1 MKRKMRTRIL
11 ALLLVVSLLMNGNI
25 SASATTVAPADSK
38 QGSHVHTEECYTYKK
53 VTEEAKCG
61 KEVVEG
67 HAHVDSCY
75 KTEELSCM
83 VEESEGHTH
92 VEGCKQVT
100 KTVSCGIAEGPG
112 HKHNEECYGETEEL
126 VCETSESDG
135 HVHTDECCTVTTSYI
150 CNMEESEGH
159 KHDAACYTALETKEL
174 ICELDEIEGHAHD
187 DNCYEWEKE
196 LTCKININDD
206 DSKDESKNVQ
216 PEEAIEF
223 TTTEYA
229 VGGEDDEVKVTV
241 TLENAKDLSDEAELV
256 SEEIELT
263 EDEEAAL
270 KAIVDEKAIYVN
282 SMTALDIRFEL
293 EVAGEEGEEAIIKHP
308 QPANPVTVSVA
319 LPKVTVEDTV
329 NVYHVA
335 VEEVETTTED
345 GETEVKSEIII
356 EDMEAVVNEETAA
369 VEFKTSHFSTYV
381 FVKEGVDPAT
391 VDVET
396 AEIWEA
402 TIPELTGV
410 YGDDVAAIAKSQ
422 LGYKQSEVN
431 VETDEEG
438 NVTGHYSRYGA
449 WNETPY
455 AAWNT
460 LFAKFCV
467 SYAKIPADRFPVA
480 DAAAEW
486 VTALS
491 AEECGMFIPVTDE
504 EYEPFAGD
512 LVFFDDNADENTDR
526 VAVIVEISEDGTI
539 TTVEEADGVVA
550 HATYTTDDAT
560 ILGYGM
566 MPFNMEEEEVEAY
579 DTTYHPVV
587 EPNYYKNPIN
597 ENIDVTLYN
606 YGSYI
611 NVGADRALQF
621 GWHNSDTGSGNYLGR
636 PYEGIDGP
644 AMRTDGTV
652 FDSWHIYD
660 PNNVGIYYS
669 NKIYNFP
676 TVERLL
682 NEDGYP
688 QISATQKS
696 EANRNSNEIVDVSL
710 EYLFDKDGPALK
722 TGAAPNPLQDYKT
735 LRTGGATFIP
745 GNGYNSNYESMRFDM
760 VGDGGL
766 FEKDS
771 DGYYTYD
778 CSKLSTYYDQ
788 EENRF
793 LMSETLIG
801 PGHYGADE
809 FTRTANFARNFL
821 PFNKIDFNRTNQFYE
836 FDNANGKQNVYVT
849 AFEKEGRV
857 ADDLADLW
865 FGFDMEFEFYT
876 PKDGKVN
883 GKDMIF
889 DFTGDD
895 DIWVYIDDVLILD
908 IAGCHGAVN
917 SWINF
922 ATGEVYD
929 YNVGYSNGDS
939 RKRYSTLEETFRNA
953 LGDKFDETMFNEEGG
968 FVDYS
973 KHTLKFFYLE
983 RGGNISYCKL
993 KFNMPQLP
1001 AGSLSVGKELE
1012 IYDGETEVKA
1022 TDKRVPGFVTNA
1034 MSYEFRILEAGEDGK
1049 ATDKLYIPEGT
1060 KFSLVDEGDYTNVLG
1075 TGTVGNDGYF
1085 TLKAGQVALFEKVL
1099 ENYGNQKYVVEERI
1113 PQALTGT
1120 YGSVKFTSDTKR
1132 TEAEVQTGDGEA
1144 QKYVSY
1150 FTHALTPD
1158 EAQKVTFTNMVNI
1171 DATVPLTIAKALDGN
1186 EDAVKQE
1193 IYQVKV
1199 WVGENSDS
1207 LLPLRIGTKY
1217 DVRTANTP
1225 DAVEERTVNRTGIIE
1240 LKAGETVEMKVLPGT
1255 SYKVEEVLNKEYF
1268 YVPVY
1273 TNQAGTIDY
1282 DQPVAAN
1289 VVITNIYAAPVTKTV
1304 ADAENAVTEIGRR
1317 EKYTVST
1324 KIPMLPENAADRSF
1338 WAKDVLDGASY
1349 VVNAEG
1355 KLPVTITFNGVEV
1368 TKYVD
1373 IAAADGKTGFD
1384 LDLSEYIA
1392 ADHANFDKEISFSYD
1407 VIVKDVK
1414 VHNEVSVGNGESDN
1428 KYGAASTDLYTGEIV
1443 LTKYAADA
1451 TPDTVNDNEVL
1462 SGAGFKVYKVEGE
1475 AKLWATFDSDN
1486 KLTGWVEDEADAAV
1500 VETNAKGTVKV
1511 QGLDLGT
1518 YSFKEV
1524 IAPAGCE
1531 ISMADV
1537 SAELT
1542 LVGGTTAAAAILEAN
1557 TYMVDAF
1564 EQGYIIIEKAL
1575 DSYNVTNPEA
1585 IFVFEVNAVEP
1596 TGDAFHELI
1605 TMKFTKAGV
1614 QSVEIGTF
1622 EKGTDITITEVY
1634 SGAGYDIVN
1643 SSKKTITID
1652 NYNPAVYTK
1661 ASFTNQHNNTPLGGS
1676 AIVNHYALSD
1686 SSWSVTSYEESAKSI
1701 QNKKKTDSQ

>member
-83 VEESEGHTH
+83 VEESEGH
-92 VEGCKQVT
+92 
-100 KTVSCGIAEGPG
+100 
-112 HKHNEECYGETEEL
+112 
-126 VCETSESDG
+126 
-135 HVHTDECCTVTTSYI
+135 
-150 CNMEESEGH
+150 

-216 PEEAIEF
+216 PEEAIEC

-319 LPKVTVEDTV
+319 LPEVTVEDTV

-402 TIPELTGV
+402 TLPELTGV

-449 WNETPY
+449 WNKTPY

-480 DAAAEW
+480 DTAAAW
-486 VTALS
+486 VEALS
-491 AEECGMFIPVTDE
+491 SEDYEMFIPASTSKE
-504 EYEPFAGD
+504 EYEPCKGD
-512 LVFFDDNADENTDR
+512 LIFFDADADGVADR
-526 VAVIVEISEDGTI
+526 VAVIVEIAEDGTI
-539 TTVEEADGVVA
+539 TTVEEVA
-550 HATYTTDDAT
+550 GMVANASYAAGDAT

-566 MPFNMEEEEVEAY
+566 MPFNMEEEEMEVY
-579 DTTYHPVV
+579 DDTYHPVV
-587 EPNYYKNPIN
+587 EPNYYMNPIN

-611 NVGADRALQF
+611 NVGADRGLQF
-621 GWHNSDTGSGNYLGR
+621 GWHSTLVDPNGRTGNYIGR
-636 PYEGIDGP
+636 PFEGIDGP
-644 AMRTDGTV
+644 AMRTNGTV
-652 FDSWHIYD
+652 FDSWHKSD

-669 NKIYNFP
+669 NKLYLYP
-676 TVERLL
+676 TVERTLK
-682 NEDGYP
+682 NGYP
-688 QISATQKS
+688 WIAKEQKYSANKHG
-696 EANRNSNEIVDVSL
+696 NEIVDVSL
-710 EYLFDKDGPALK
+710 SYLFPKDGPALR
-722 TGAAPNPLQDYKT
+722 TGEAKNPLQDYAN
-735 LRTGGATFIP
+735 LRDNATFIE
-745 GNGYNSNYESMRFDM
+745 GSGYNSNYESMRFDM
-760 VGDGGL
+760 EGDGGL
-766 FEKDS
+766 FAKDAN
-771 DGYYTYD
+771 GYYTYD
-778 CSKLSTYYDQ
+778 SAYLSAYYDQ
-788 EENRF
+788 EKNHF

-801 PGHYGADE
+801 PAHDGVDKYVTSG
-809 FTRTANFARNFL
+809 NYARNFL
-821 PFNKIDFNRTNQFYE
+821 PFNKINFDNKNQFYE
-836 FDNANGKQNVYVT
+836 FGSAQNNTKGEQNVYITKYATDGTVV
-849 AFEKEGRV
+849 E
-857 ADDLADLW
+857 DLPDLW
-865 FGFDMEFEFYT
+865 FGFDMVFDFFI

-883 GKDMIF
+883 GEDMIF
-889 DFTGDD
+889 YFSGDD
-895 DIWVYIDDVLILD
+895 DIWVYIDDVLVLD
-908 IAGCHGAVN
+908 IAGCHGPVAGK
-917 SWINF
+917 INF
-922 ATGEVYD
+922 ATGEVND
-929 YNVGYSNGDS
+929 PNIGFSNHDTNGLLNS
-939 RKRYSTLEETFRNA
+939 VRNITTLEELFRNA
-953 LGDKFDETMFNEEGG
+953 LEDEFDETMFNETGG

-1012 IYDGETEVKA
+1012 IYDGETEVKT

-1034 MSYEFRILEAGEDGK
+1034 MSYEFRVLEADANGT
-1049 ATDKLYIPEGT
+1049 ATNKLYIPEGT
-1060 KFSLVDEGDYTNVLG
+1060 EFALVDESDYTNVLG
-1075 TGTVGNDGYF
+1075 TGTVGEDGYF
-1085 TLKAGQVALFEKVL
+1085 TLKAGQVALFKKVL
-1099 ENYGNQKYVVEERI
+1099 ENYGNKEYVVEERI
-1113 PQALTGT
+1113 PQALSGT
-1120 YGSVKFTSDTKR
+1120 YGEVKFTSDTKR
-1132 TEAEVQTGDGEA
+1132 TEAIVQTGDAEA

-1171 DATVPLTIAKALDGN
+1171 NATVPLAISKVLDGN
-1186 EDAVKQE
+1186 IDAVKQE
-1193 IYQVKV
+1193 SYQIKV

-1217 DVRTANTP
+1217 DVKKVNALETDP
-1225 DAVEERTVNRTGIIE
+1225 IEERTVKKTGIIE
-1240 LKAGETVEMKVLPGT
+1240 LKADEIAEMKVLPGT
-1255 SYKVEEVLNKEYF
+1255 SYKIEEVENNNYF
-1268 YVPVY
+1268 YTPVY
-1273 TNQAGTIDY
+1273 TNPVGNIDFDY
-1282 DQPVAAN
+1282 PVAAD
-1289 VVITNIYAAPVTKTV
+1289 VTITNIYAAPVIKAATNA
-1304 ADAENAVTEIGRR
+1304 ADAVTEIGRT
-1317 EKYTVST
+1317 ENYTIST
-1324 KIPMLPENAADRSF
+1324 KIPMVPDSVTNCDF
-1338 WAKDVLDGASY
+1338 WAKDILTGAQY
-1349 VVNAEG
+1349 VVAAEG
-1355 KLPVTITFNGVEV
+1355 DHVGKVPVKVIHIDKETQKSTTV
-1368 TKYVD
+1368 TKYAEIITV
-1373 IAAADGKTGFD
+1373 DGKTGFK
-1384 LDLSEYIA
+1384 LDLSEYIT
-1392 ADHANFDKEISFSYD
+1392 ADNAYFDDEISLKYD
-1407 VIVKDVK
+1407 VVVKDVE
-1414 VHNEVSVGNGESDN
+1414 VHNTVSLGNGEVDN
-1428 KYGAASTDLYTGEIV
+1428 IYGVASEDLYTGEIV
-1443 LTKYAADA
+1443 LTKYAAKYAANAKYA
-1451 TPDTVNDNEVL
+1451 TPNDLTNNVKL
-1462 SGAGFKVYKVEGE
+1462 SNAGFKVYKVEDE
-1475 AKLWATFDSDN
+1475 AKLWATFDSNN
-1486 KLTGWVEDEADAAV
+1486 KLTGWVNSSDAATEV
-1500 VETNAKGTVKV
+1500 KTKSDGTLKVK
-1511 QGLDLGT
+1511 GLDLGT
-1518 YSFKEV
+1518 YWFKEV
-1524 IAPAGCE
+1524 TAPVGCTINE
-1531 ISMADV
+1531 SDV
-1537 SAELT
+1537 SAT
-1542 LVGGTTAAAAILEAN
+1542 LEITANSETTGTTVETVATEIVK
-1557 TYMVDAF
+1557 TSTHMVDAF
-1564 EQGYIIIEKAL
+1564 EQGYVIIEKVL
-1575 DSYNVTNPEA
+1575 DTYNSTNTDTV
-1585 IFVFEVNAVEP
+1585 FVFEVKVEQP
-1596 TGDAFHELI
+1596 SQGVYHELV
-1605 TMKFTKAGV
+1605 TMKFTEAGA
-1614 QSVEIGTF
+1614 QSVKLGMF
-1622 EKGTDITITEVY
+1622 EGNSKVTVTELY
-1634 SGAGYDIVN
+1634 SGAGYDLASGSV
-1643 SSKKTITID
+1643 KTVTVD
-1652 NYNPAVYTK
+1652 KFDPAVFTK
-1661 ASFTNQHNNTPLGGS
+1661 VTFTNDHNNTPIGS
-1676 AIVNHYALSD
+1676 NVIVNQYVLDKSNWTVTPVNKQSENAQDRKRLS
-1686 SSWSVTSYEESAKSI
+1686 WP
-1701 QNKKKTDSQ
+1701 

>member
-83 VEESEGHTH
+83 VEESEGH
-92 VEGCKQVT
+92 
-100 KTVSCGIAEGPG
+100 
-112 HKHNEECYGETEEL
+112 
-126 VCETSESDG
+126 
-135 HVHTDECCTVTTSYI
+135 
-150 CNMEESEGH
+150 

-216 PEEAIEF
+216 PEESIEF

-282 SMTALDIRFEL
+282 YMTALDISFEL

-319 LPKVTVEDTV
+319 LPEVTVEDTV

-402 TIPELTGV
+402 TLPELTGV

-449 WNETPY
+449 WNKTPY

-480 DAAAEW
+480 DTAAAW
-486 VTALS
+486 VEALS
-491 AEECGMFIPVTDE
+491 SEDYEMFIPASTSKE
-504 EYEPFAGD
+504 EYEPCKGD
-512 LVFFDDNADENTDR
+512 LIFFDADADGVADR
-526 VAVIVEISEDGTI
+526 VAVIVEIAEDGTI
-539 TTVEEADGVVA
+539 TTVEEVA
-550 HATYTTDDAT
+550 GMVANASYAAGDAT
-560 ILGYGM
+560 ILGCGM
-566 MPFNMEEEEVEAY
+566 MPFNMEGEEDEAY
-579 DTTYHPVV
+579 DNTYHPVV
-587 EPNYYKNPIN
+587 EPNYFKNPIN

-611 NVGADRALQF
+611 NVGADKALQF
-621 GWHNSDTGSGNYLGR
+621 GWYNLDNGSGR

-644 AMRTDGTV
+644 AMNINGQV
-652 FDSWHIYD
+652 FTNYSS
-660 PNNVGIYYS
+660 VYYS
-669 NKIYNFP
+669 NKIFNFP
-676 TVERLL
+676 TVNRLL
-682 NEDGYP
+682 NEDGFP
-688 QISATQKS
+688 QLYSEQKAPINKRDRS
-696 EANRNSNEIVDVSL
+696 WANNYWKDKIVSL
-710 EYLFDKDGPALK
+710 EYLFSKTGPAFK
-722 TGAAPNPLQDYKT
+722 TGAASEPLEAYGE
-735 LRTGGATFIP
+735 LRTSDGATFIK
-745 GNGYNSNYESMRFDM
+745 GSGYNSNYESMRFEM
-760 VGDGGL
+760 EGDGGL
-766 FEKDS
+766 FVKDKE
-771 DGYYTYD
+771 GYYTYD
-778 CSKLSTYYDQ
+778 SAYHSAYFDQ
-788 EENRF
+788 NENRF

-801 PGHYGADE
+801 PAHDGVEKYITTG
-809 FTRTANFARNFL
+809 NYARNFL
-821 PFNKIDFNRTNQFYE
+821 PFNKINFENKDQFYE
-836 FDNANGKQNVYVT
+836 FGSAQNNTKGEQNVYIT
-849 AFEKEGRV
+849 QFAKDGTNYE
-857 ADDLADLW
+857 DIPDLW
-865 FGFDMEFEFYT
+865 FGFDMEFDFFM
-876 PKDGKVN
+876 PKDGKIN
-883 GKDMIF
+883 GEDMTF
-889 DFTGDD
+889 YFNGDD
-895 DIWVYIDDVLILD
+895 DIWVYIDDVLVLD
-908 IAGCHGAVN
+908 IAGCHGAIAGK
-917 SWINF
+917 INF
-922 ATGEVYD
+922 ATGEVID
-929 YNVGYSNGDS
+929 PNIGYSNSDTNS
-939 RKRYSTLEETFRNA
+939 RIEGSTVFNYTSLYTLFKNA
-953 LGDKFDETMFNEEGG
+953 LGEDFDETMFDEEGR

-1012 IYDGETEVKA
+1012 IYDGETEVKT

-1034 MSYEFRILEAGEDGK
+1034 MSYEFRVLEADANGNASD
-1049 ATDKLYIPEGT
+1049 TLYIPEGT
-1060 KFSLVDEGDYTNVLG
+1060 KFSLVDESDYSQVLG
-1075 TGTVGNDGYF
+1075 TGTVGKDGYF

-1099 ENYGNQKYVVEERI
+1099 ENYGNKEYVVEERI
-1113 PQALTGT
+1113 PQALSGT
-1120 YGSVKFTSDTKR
+1120 YGKAKFTSDTKR
-1132 TEAEVQTGDGEA
+1132 TKAIVQTGDGEA

-1171 DATVPLTIAKALDGN
+1171 NATVPLAISKVLDGN
-1186 EDAVKQE
+1186 EDAVKQKS
-1193 IYQVKV
+1193 YQIKV

-1217 DVRTANTP
+1217 DVKTVGALETDP
-1225 DAVEERTVNRTGIIE
+1225 IEERTVNKTGIIE
-1240 LKAGETVEMKVLPGT
+1240 LKAGEKAEMKVLPGT
-1255 SYKVEEVLNKEYF
+1255 SYKVEEIENNNYF
-1268 YVPVY
+1268 YTPVY
-1273 TNQAGTIDY
+1273 TNPVGNIDFDY
-1282 DQPVAAN
+1282 PVAAD
-1289 VVITNIYAAPVTKTV
+1289 VTITNIYAAPVIKAATNA
-1304 ADAENAVTEIGRR
+1304 ADAVTEIGRK
-1317 EKYTVST
+1317 ENYTIST
-1324 KIPMLPENAADRSF
+1324 KIPMVPDSVTNCDF
-1338 WAKDVLDGASY
+1338 WAKDILTGAQY
-1349 VVNAEG
+1349 VVAAEG
-1355 KLPVTITFNGVEV
+1355 DHVGKVPVKVIHIDKETQKSTTV
-1368 TKYVD
+1368 TKYAEIITV
-1373 IAAADGKTGFD
+1373 DGKTGFK
-1384 LDLSEYIA
+1384 LDLSEYIT
-1392 ADHANFDKEISFSYD
+1392 ANNAYFDDEISLTYD
-1407 VIVKDVK
+1407 VVVKDVE
-1414 VHNEVSVGNGESDN
+1414 VHNTVSLGNGEVDN
-1428 KYGAASTDLYTGEIV
+1428 IYGVASEDLYTGEIV

-1451 TPDTVNDNEVL
+1451 TPNDLTNNVKL
-1462 SGAGFKVYKVEGE
+1462 SNAGFKVYKGEGE
-1475 AKLWATFDSDN
+1475 AKLWATFDSNN
-1486 KLTGWVEDEADAAV
+1486 KLTGWVKSSDAAT
-1500 VETNAKGTVKV
+1500 EVKTKSDGILKV
-1511 QGLDLGT
+1511 KGLDLGT
-1518 YSFKEV
+1518 YWFKEV
-1524 IAPAGCE
+1524 SAPVGCT
-1531 ISMADV
+1531 INGSDV
-1537 SAELT
+1537 SAT
-1542 LVGGTTAAAAILEAN
+1542 LEITANSETTGTTVEAVA
-1557 TYMVDAF
+1557 TEIVKTSTHMVDAF
-1564 EQGYIIIEKAL
+1564 EQGCVIIEKVL
-1575 DSYNVTNPEA
+1575 DTYNSTNTDTV
-1585 IFVFEVNAVEP
+1585 FVFEVKVEQP
-1596 TGDAFHELI
+1596 TQGVCHELV
-1605 TMKFTKAGV
+1605 TMKFTEAGA
-1614 QSVEIGTF
+1614 QSVKLGMF
-1622 EKGTDITITEVY
+1622 EGNSKVTVTELY
-1634 SGAGYDIVN
+1634 SGAGYDLASGSV
-1643 SSKKTITID
+1643 KTVTVD
-1652 NYNPAVYTK
+1652 KFDPAVFTK
-1661 ASFTNQHNNTPLGGS
+1661 VTFTNDHNNTPIGS
-1676 AIVNHYALSD
+1676 NVIVNQYVLDKSNWTVTPVNKQSENAQDRKRLS
-1686 SSWSVTSYEESAKSI
+1686 WP
-1701 QNKKKTDSQ
+1701 